1 MIESNSSL
9 SPGPYEKS
17 IYIVQS
23 HAPLPC
29 LHTYIQGENPCN
41 RLFLGTLPRWSP
53 VSILPHVK
61 LGPSLCHPP
70 GKESCEGLLNLCEF
84 SLYLST
90 PLPGI
95 LLSLP
100 AQQWGHRHTLPHLAF
115 LYMCQGF
122 ELRLSYVCTQ
132 QAPSTQLDPHQPR
145 PPFPHGVA
153 SFPLQICSDPGLT
166 PSYLRDDEQIRVNSI
181 FPLFQEN
188 NMSTTKA
195 PINQ

>member
-1 MIESNSSL
+1 MGLGAWNSHLSVKPLLPTMCLQLCPNCTWHWARGLGEMSKRALGMASPMLGVDPLVWLLSPALLTLCLLRLSKHNKLIASLGGGSLIESNSSL

-70 GKESCEGLLNLCEF
+70 GKESCEGL
-84 SLYLST
+84 
-90 PLPGI
+90 
-95 LLSLP
+95 
-100 AQQWGHRHTLPHLAF
+100 
-115 LYMCQGF
+115 
-122 ELRLSYVCTQ
+122 
-132 QAPSTQLDPHQPR
+132 
-145 PPFPHGVA
+145 
-153 SFPLQICSDPGLT
+153 
-166 PSYLRDDEQIRVNSI
+166 
-181 FPLFQEN
+181 
-188 NMSTTKA
+188 
-195 PINQ
+195 

>member
-1 MIESNSSL
+1 MRKVYTL
-9 SPGPYEKS
+9 FRVMPPSPVS
-17 IYIVQS
+17 T
-23 HAPLPC
+23 
-29 LHTYIQGENPCN
+29 HTYKEKILAIDCSWAHC
-41 RLFLGTLPRWSP
+41 LGGPP

-84 SLYLST
+84 SLSLST

-115 LYMCQGF
+115 LSMCQGS

-145 PPFPHGVA
+145 PPFPHGVT